1 MEGPMDVNEVLD
13 YAVFQI
19 SSSQNRYETFV
30 CCQGKTEKLN
40 GGILDQLALHLPKA
54 KEIQERQTTDCFRLH
69 VLEGHGDSAWF
80 TKSTIARFLNI
91 VSVPEALKN
100 TSAIENEM
108 SQLEDTRNFQLALY
122 AKDHPEQSGGGEAD
136 VSSMKMMGVSHK
148 LKNERSSSDATKNEL
163 LRAMDLR
170 ITALKE
176 ELSSTFHK
184 AMGATCSP
192 KQISDVVTFAKYFG
206 AIDLR
211 DSLVKYLDLC
221 FKDENTDLFIE
232 QSPPDDISN
241 NSENIIDGTSLR
253 SSQINPPR
261 QATNGI
267 SPAKMAQAERQSL
280 TESEESS
287 NSGNE
292 EEPYVERSRT
302 MVRSATP
309 RRSASPMRR
318 VQIGRSGS
326 RRSTAL
332 TIKSLNY
339 FPPRERIPFNRDADG
354 SKSGDEESDEQPKRT
369 DSAVRRMSVQDAI
382 SLFESKQKDHT
393 SDVPKRKTT
402 VEASVSTNKSVLRRW
417 SAGMGDSFSPC
428 AQENAADTGTH
439 ITSNPVLGVE
449 EKKSTEDKAAPDLP
463 EDGSNQNQF
472 AESPSSSS
480 EAKKIASPPIIEPA
494 ELVISQS
501 EETNDRATSSAEWNR
516 QKEAELNAMLMKMM
530 ENKPGKYRAA
540 SAGYQDV
547 ANEQRGGFYS
557 QYKEKRDEKLRA
569 ENAGK
574 QAAKV
579 AQFKVMQETLEQSKA
594 QMTSK
599 STTKGKQDSANHS
612 QRPRRNSSP
621 PVLTKKDASVL
632 TRKEASK
639 PAGTRKASPKSSPL
653 PSVRNSSTGSLP
665 RTVGTP
671 PARPAPGTSTATPPT
686 RRKPQPS
693 PSPTRPSPRTERQ
706 PQPKGQKGRNVSDSK
721 PSLKVKEDARQKTP
735 TRNSQSAKPKNP
747 SASGDDSVET
757 LTKPSFYSKVTKKST
772 VVPLESKPF
781 LKKGTGIGPGVG
793 PVIAKT
799 KVSQSDES
807 LKDSG
812 SLTQTEEKESTSLA
826 AESTAEAMESCEQVQ
841 PEPTNIVEANLEIP
855 EESDLNYEK
864 ADDSSQAPAAENNF
878 MHSVEPVSEIQSDVD
893 MGISSAAWVEV
904 EHQDISTSLDNC
916 VPETA
921 ISPELV
927 PIPSSSPRV
936 RHSLSQMLQAD
947 TSEPEIV
954 EWGNA
959 ENPPALVYQ
968 KDAPKGL
975 KRLLKFA
982 RKSKGEAN
990 VTGWASPSVFSE
1002 GEDDS
1007 EESKA
1012 ASKRNPDA
1020 FLRKAALQAK
1030 GYGQQKALLSESF
1043 DGGNSSKRATDYRGM
1058 HNLLSGQASMSG
1070 VGGTSEKLREGHSS
1084 ATSAS
1089 TKATRSF
1096 FSLSTFRSGKSSET
1110 KLR

>member
-1 MEGPMDVNEVLD
+1 MEGAMDVNEVLD

-40 GGILDQLALHLPKA
+40 GGLLDQLALHLPKA
-54 KEIQERQTTDCFRLH
+54 KEIQEQQTTDSFRLH
-69 VLEGHGDSAWF
+69 VLEGHGDSTWF

-100 TSAIENEM
+100 ANAIENEM

-122 AKDHPEQSGGGEAD
+122 AKDHPEQFGGGGAD
-136 VSSMKMMGVSHK
+136 VSSMKMVGVTHK
-148 LKNERSSSDATKNEL
+148 LTNERSSSDATKNEL

-184 AMGATCSP
+184 AMGATCSS
-192 KQISDVVTFAKYFG
+192 KQISDVMTFAQYFG

-221 FKDENTDLFIE
+221 FLDENTDLSIE
-232 QSPPDDISN
+232 QSPLDDISN

-261 QATNGI
+261 PASNGI
-267 SPAKMAQAERQSL
+267 SPAKIAQAERQSL

-287 NSGNE
+287 DSGNE
-292 EEPYVERSRT
+292 EEPYVERSRP

-332 TIKSLNY
+332 TIKSLGY
-339 FPPRERIPFNRDADG
+339 FPPRDRVPFNRDADG
-354 SKSGDEESDEQPKRT
+354 SKSGDEESEEQPKRT
-369 DSAVRRMSVQDAI
+369 DNAVRRMSVQDAI
-382 SLFESKQKDHT
+382 SLFESKQKDQT
-393 SDVPKRKTT
+393 SDASKRKAT

-428 AQENAADTGTH
+428 TQENGSNTGTH
-439 ITSNPVLGVE
+439 ITSDPVVGVE
-449 EKKSTEDKAAPDLP
+449 EKKSTEDKTAPDLP
-463 EDGSNQNQF
+463 EDVSNQNQF
-472 AESPSSSS
+472 AESPSSS
-480 EAKKIASPPIIEPA
+480 EVKKIASPPIIEPA
-494 ELVISQS
+494 EVVIPQS

-516 QKEAELNAMLMKMM
+516 QKEAELNEMLMKMM

-540 SAGYQDV
+540 SAGHQDV

-569 ENAGK
+569 ENAGR
-574 QAAKV
+574 QASKV

-599 STTKGKQDSANHS
+599 STTKGKQDSVNHS

-621 PVLTKKDASVL
+621 PVLTKKDASAL

-653 PSVRNSSTGSLP
+653 SSVRNSSTGSLP

-671 PARPAPGTSTATPPT
+671 PARPSPGSSTATPPT

-706 PQPKGQKGRNVSDSK
+706 PQPKEKKGRTVPDSK
-721 PSLKVKEDARQKTP
+721 PSLKVKEDTRQKTP
-735 TRNSQSAKPKNP
+735 TRNRQSTKPKNP
-747 SASGDDSVET
+747 LASGDDSVET

-812 SLTQTEEKESTSLA
+812 SLTQTEEKESISLV

-841 PEPTNIVEANLEIP
+841 PEPINSVEANLEIP
-855 EESDLNYEK
+855 EESELNHEK
-864 ADDSSQAPAAENNF
+864 ADDSSQAPAAENSF

-904 EHQDISTSLDNC
+904 EHQDISSSLDNC
-916 VPETA
+916 LPEAA

-1020 FLRKAALQAK
+1020 LLRKAALQTK

-1058 HNLLSGQASMSG
+1058 HSILSGQASMSG
-1070 VGGTSEKLREGHSS
+1070 AEKLREGHSS
-1084 ATSAS
+1084 ATSTS
-1089 TKATRSF
+1089 TKAARSF